1 MVRTRSENLIFF
13 IVLKDTETFSG
24 GNIQPYM
31 AGYFHIHFKDCE
43 NIIEKKPILIIIFNK
58 YK

>member
-1 MVRTRSENLIFF
+1 MVRTRSANLIFF
-13 IVLKDTETFSG
+13 IVFSG

-31 AGYFHIHFKDCE
+31 AGYFHLHFKDCE
-43 NIIEKKPILIIIFNK
+43 DIIEKKPTLIIIFNK

>member
-1 MVRTRSENLIFF
+1 MFF

-31 AGYFHIHFKDCE
+31 AGYFHLHFKDCE
-43 NIIEKKPILIIIFNK
+43 DIIEKKPTLIIIFNK